1 MRRTVYAALLLSLL
15 GGPSCSCS
23 KLAGEVDDL
32 DFKRCAQADAPR
44 ERTLNTPALALELKD
59 RVLEL
64 KPKGPLRIA
73 AFTGPVGAALSRTDM
88 ARLTQ
93 AAPALVLWL
102 GGLGDSAEVAAA
114 NLAALATLHV
124 PVLFVAG
131 GADRLSL
138 VESAF
143 DDLEGEAAERLIHGS
158 ALRELRVG
166 KDRFAIV
173 PGAPD
178 GRYALDEEACGFV
191 SDDLDDLREALPG
204 SFSGRTWLL
213 SWAAPAGLGITRGFG
228 GAEVGSAALGEL
240 ARALHAHGGLHAY
253 PEVLAD
259 VPAKA
264 GKGGGLSLVV
274 PRLGRTGSLHGD
286 GGRLPRALRVLV
298 LDAGGLHVEA
308 G

>member
-1 MRRTVYAALLLSLL
+1 MRRMTFAALLVSLL

-44 ERTLNTPALALELKD
+44 ERTLSTPALTLELKD

-73 AFTGPVGAALSRTDM
+73 AFTGPVGAALSRSDLGL
-88 ARLTQ
+88 LTQ
-93 AAPALVLWL
+93 AAPQLVLWL
-102 GGLGDSAEVAAA
+102 GGLGDSEQIAAA

-124 PVLFVAG
+124 PVWFVAG

-143 DDLEGEAAERLIHGS
+143 DDLEGDAADRLIHGS

-178 GRYALDEEACGFV
+178 GRYALDDEACGFV
-191 SDDLDDLREALPG
+191 DDDLDDLREALPQ
-204 SFSGRTWLL
+204 SFHGRTWLL
-213 SWAAPAGLGITRGFG
+213 SWAAPAGLGITQGYG
-228 GAEVGSAALGEL
+228 GAEVGNAALGEL
-240 ARALHAHGGLHAY
+240 ARALGAQGGLHAY
-253 PEVLAD
+253 PEVLAN
-259 VPAKA
+259 VPIKA
-264 GKGGGLSLVV
+264 GKGTGLSLVV
-274 PRLGRTGSLHGD
+274 PRLGRTGALHAD
-286 GGRLPRALRVLV
+286 GGRVPRSLRVLM
-298 LDAGGLHVEA
+298 LDGSGLHADAG
-308 G
+308 